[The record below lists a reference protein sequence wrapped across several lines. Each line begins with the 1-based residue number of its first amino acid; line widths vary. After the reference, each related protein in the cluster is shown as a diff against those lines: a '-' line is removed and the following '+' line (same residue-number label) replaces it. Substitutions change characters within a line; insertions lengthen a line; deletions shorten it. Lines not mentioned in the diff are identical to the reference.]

1 MIFLNVFVTF
11 GGYER
16 LTISFEKLINKGKD
30 QIDHFLNE
38 LYSGNQTKNCSKI

>member
-30 QIDHFLNE
+30 PIDHFLNE